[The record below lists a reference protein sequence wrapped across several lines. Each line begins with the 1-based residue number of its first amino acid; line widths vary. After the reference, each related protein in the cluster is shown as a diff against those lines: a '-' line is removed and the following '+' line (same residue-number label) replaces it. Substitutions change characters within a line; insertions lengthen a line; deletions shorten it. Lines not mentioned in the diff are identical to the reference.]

1 MAAGGYANRK
11 DEDATLYRH
20 NACRENG
27 GRKRAGLTTRAT
39 VVRASIVHAERDRL
53 AAVLFLDQR
62 CERASPTS
70 PGPADFRASE
80 QRSVWR

>member
-1 MAAGGYANRK
+1 MPASSWGLRRRAEPSTMRRPRCFLIEPAV
-11 DEDATLYRH
+11 
-20 NACRENG
+20 
-27 GRKRAGLTTRAT
+27 RAGLTTRAT

-53 AAVLFLDQR
+53 VAVLFLGQR
-62 CERASPTS
+62 CERASLTS